1 MAEALETIL
10 VLGWVLLAWVAV
22 LSALFTAAVLGIIA
36 VVWWTGSRVWRQIRR
51 RRPARADYEE
61 AA

>member
-1 MAEALETIL
+1 MAEALETIF
-10 VLGWVLLAWVAV
+10 VLGWALLAWVAV
-22 LSALFTAAVLGIIA
+22 LSALFTTIVLAVIAA
-36 VVWWTGSRVWRQIRR
+36 VWWTGAVVWRQIRR